1 MKRKIEK
8 QNLNKPQHHWL
19 LILRVMW
26 RYSFR
31 SKWYPSYL
39 YNIYGSEGHLSD
51 RHYVDS
57 LIQQHGFWKAVR
69 LICYNA
75 T

>member
-8 QNLNKPQHHWL
+8 QNLNKPQRHWL

-31 SKWYPSYL
+31 SKSY
-39 YNIYGSEGHLSD
+39 NKHL
-51 RHYVDS
+51 H
-57 LIQQHGFWKAVR
+57 LIMPNNDF
-69 LICYNA
+69 
-75 T
+75 